1 MSTTADVLMAVTPD
15 PSGKVGLALKL
26 GGRAAKAIRWKLGP
40 NDIDFRG
47 SGKGVEDALDTA
59 FERTGLPRTE
69 FEATRWGR
77 DANGKSFPA
86 EWRHKSGVEVNVDW
100 AHAENGPDVPHVGF
114 QTGRKRGDGGASRGH
129 ILLDEIRFN
138 R

>member
-47 SGKGVEDALDTA
+47 SGKGVQDVLDTA

-100 AHAENGPDVPHVGF
+100 AHAKNGPDAA
-114 QTGRKRGDGGASRGH
+114 RGIPYWA
-129 ILLDEIRFN
+129 
-138 R
+138 